1 MIFIFFYAIFSVTNG
16 QEWVNDYDGYLYFE
30 CPEGQS
36 ISRLM
41 SIHDNGHEDRMW
53 AFECLPLE
61 YGYDSC
67 AWSGYVNNYDEMLL
81 FECASG
87 AGVVAGMESEH
98 DNKHDKLSKSS
109 SKYTVLSF
117 WAHLQVNLKK
127 IKFSLK

>member
-98 DNKHDKLSKSS
+98 DNKHEDRRYRIVINFSR
-109 SKYTVLSF
+109 
-117 WAHLQVNLKK
+117 VN
-127 IKFSLK
+127 